1 MNLLIAGNLVNNGY
15 YLAKLLR
22 ANGISVDLLTK
33 RNSQKD
39 DPKFFDS
46 EMVEYPD
53 WIKFWNVSKWGWKI
67 KIINLM
73 RKYDLIQAS
82 TELPIFAL
90 MSQRPFIALTT
101 GSDIIEL
108 AHQKSIRGFLIRL
121 AYKKAKAVIFG
132 GPYMYPSIQK
142 LNIKKSIFIPLI
154 WDYQKFSPSQ
164 IRKDSKEKFTI
175 FHPTGHRWNQKKN
188 DIFLRA
194 FALLAKNR
202 NDVHLI
208 LIKRGSDFSKS
219 MEILKNANVEDKITV
234 IPNSI
239 PQRDLQKYYIKSD
252 VIVDQFVVGSTGLI
266 GQEAMACE
274 KPVIQYVD
282 KGLYEKFYA
291 EVPPIIN
298 ASSEKE
304 IYEVLLTLIENRK
317 HSDNIGKLSRKWLEK
332 YHNPEKIIKKYMY
345 LYQAIVDNV
354 SFTTLKDE
362 IEKMD

>member
-90 MSQRPFIALTT
+90 MSRQPFIALTT

-108 AHQKSIRGFLIRL
+108 AHKNNIRGFLIRL
-121 AYKKAKAVIFG
+121 AYKKAKTVVFG
-132 GPYMYPSIQK
+132 GPYMYPSIEK

-154 WDYQKFSPSQ
+154 WDYQKFYPSQ
-164 IRKDSKEKFTI
+164 TRKYNKEKFTI

-188 DIFLRA
+188 DIFLRS
-194 FALLAKNR
+194 FARLAKNR
-202 NDVHLI
+202 NDIHLI
-208 LIKRGSDFSKS
+208 LIKRGPDFAKS
-219 MEILKNANVEDKITV
+219 MEILKNANVEDKISV
-234 IPNSI
+234 IPHSI
-239 PQRDLQKYYIKSD
+239 PQKDLQKYYIESD
-252 VIVDQFVVGSTGLI
+252 VVVDQFVVGSTGLI
-266 GQEAMACE
+266 GQEAMSCE
-274 KPVIQYVD
+274 KPVIQYVN
-282 KGLYEKFYA
+282 KELYEKFYA

-304 IYEVLLTLIENRK
+304 IYDALLSLIEDRDYAEK
-317 HSDNIGKLSRKWLEK
+317 IGKLSRKWLLK
-332 YHNPEKIIKKYMY
+332 YHDAEKIIKKYIY
-345 LYQAIVDNV
+345 LYQAIADNV
-354 SFTTLKDE
+354 SFKTLKSE
-362 IEKMD
+362 IQKY